1 MLFLGYPNHAAYVQ
15 ETKMAKNP
23 DTVEHFLLN
32 LKAKMKVLWE
42 EEKKVLLN
50 LKSVE
55 SEELG
60 LEFNGKI
67 EKEDFRF
74 AFEQKMTYVVEN
86 QIAGITQLKWWK
98 SSTQWTRRS

>member
-1 MLFLGYPNHAAYVQ
+1 
-15 ETKMAKNP
+15 
-23 DTVEHFLLN
+23 
-32 LKAKMKVLWE
+32 MKVLWE

-74 AFEQKMTYVVEN
+74 VFGKK
-86 QIAGITQLKWWK
+86 LH
-98 SSTQWTRRS
+98 S